1 MDRPLPIRRR
11 QRKPSEKR
19 KTDVQ
24 AEAHHPPPARK
35 QRSKRAGQASNKTGS
50 KPRVVAKASKAA
62 KLHGMLPAE
71 LEPLL
76 EEEIIEDLAKIR
88 SQAQAEDKESQIGS
102 YSLKRKGRSGD
113 DKARQAKEGQ
123 VKLNGLCIN
132 CPLTGPLLDKAV
144 LDIDDKVKAAMSRAL
159 QGVSLSFDTWD

>member
-1 MDRPLPIRRR
+1 M
-11 QRKPSEKR
+11 
-19 KTDVQ
+19 
-24 AEAHHPPPARK
+24 
-35 QRSKRAGQASNKTGS
+35 
-50 KPRVVAKASKAA
+50 
-62 KLHGMLPAE
+62 
-71 LEPLL
+71 

-132 CPLTGPLLDKAV
+132 CPLTGKLLHLIEARM
-144 LDIDDKVKAAMSRAL
+144 I
-159 QGVSLSFDTWD
+159 SFMCNCMYIYSWAQPEC